1 MWNVMSR
8 LGKPINLL
16 DAFPTQIIEFSIP
29 LIYRVSD
36 IQTASDFMSL
46 VEYKDFRLSLTVTV
60 ITKSTQRP

>member
-1 MWNVMSR
+1 MSR